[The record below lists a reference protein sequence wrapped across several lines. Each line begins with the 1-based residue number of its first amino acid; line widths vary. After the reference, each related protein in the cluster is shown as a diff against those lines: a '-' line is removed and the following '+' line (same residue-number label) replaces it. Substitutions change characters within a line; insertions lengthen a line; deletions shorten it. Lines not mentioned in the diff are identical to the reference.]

1 MALSVAIIGRPNVG
15 KSTLFNRLAGK
26 KLALVDDQPGVT
38 RDRREIDGELAGL
51 TLHLIDTAGLEEV
64 AEGSLE
70 ARMRAQT
77 ERAVDDADVALLLID
92 SRAGITPL
100 DEHFAG
106 WLRAKDTPVVLVA
119 NKCEGRAGEAG
130 YYEAFSLGLGEPVPV
145 SAEHGDGMAELY
157 AALAPFDEAPE
168 PPAEEDPDDDAER
181 SGPLQLAIV
190 GRPNV
195 GKSTLANRLIG
206 DDRLLTGPEAGI
218 TRDAIS
224 IDWEYDGQ
232 AIRLIDTAGLR
243 RRAKVTEKLENLS
256 SRDSFRAIQFAE
268 VVVLVLDGEDLLE
281 KQDLTIAR
289 QVIDE
294 GRALVIAVNKWDL
307 VKEKR
312 EALKD
317 LQWRIDNSIPQA
329 KGIRVVT
336 LSAKTGQGLEHLLP
350 ALLDTYRSWNR
361 RVPTGPLNRWLE
373 DVLER
378 HPPPVQGGRR
388 LRIRYMT
395 QAKTRPPT
403 FVIFASRAKGITDA
417 YRRYL
422 VNGLRDQFDIPGVP
436 IRLMV
441 RQGKN
446 PYVGDDR

>member
-15 KSTLFNRLAGK
+15 KSTLFNRLVGR

-38 RDRREIDGELAGL
+38 RDRREGDGELAGL
-51 TLHLIDTAGLEEV
+51 ALHLIDTAGLEEA

-106 WLRAKDTPVVLVA
+106 WLRAKDTPVVLAA

-145 SAEHGDGMAELY
+145 SAEHGDGMAELF
-157 AALAPFDEAPE
+157 AALAPFDEGPE
-168 PPAEEDPDDDAER
+168 PPAEEDADDAAGHA
-181 SGPLQLAIV
+181 GPLQLAIV

-195 GKSTLANRLIG
+195 GKSTLVNRLIG

-224 IDWEYDGQ
+224 VDWEYDGQ

-268 VVVLVLDGEDLLE
+268 VVVLVLDGENLLE

-329 KGIRVVT
+329 RGIRAVT
-336 LSAKTGQGLEHLLP
+336 LSAKTGKGLEHLLP

-378 HPPPVQGGRR
+378 HPPPVTGGRR

-422 VNGLRDQFDIPGVP
+422 VNGLRDRFDIPGVP

-446 PYVGDDR
+446 PYVDDDR